1 MYFSLDLIQNVEKL
15 FHFLHNLVHFEDGG
29 CMGYIKVIKK
39 IFVMIDINLR
49 CVFKHFDYLTDS
61 VSQGLQHQEDC
72 VRYSIGLYVS
82 DFREIDEF

>member
-29 CMGYIKVIKK
+29 YMGYMKVIKK
-39 IFVMIDINLR
+39 IFVVINIHLR

-61 VSQGLQHQEDC
+61 VSQGLQH
-72 VRYSIGLYVS
+72 
-82 DFREIDEF
+82 

>member
-1 MYFSLDLIQNVEKL
+1 MYFSLDLILNVEKL

-49 CVFKHFDYLTDS
+49 CVFKHFDNSPTLF
-61 VSQGLQHQEDC
+61 LK
-72 VRYSIGLYVS
+72 
-82 DFREIDEF
+82 DFRRIVCVTV